1 MSDYALAY
9 NHTIIHHKLKS
20 TRFKTMQNPYIS
32 IVIPIHN
39 EQEVLEELYTR
50 LTSVLDR
57 LGKSYEIIFT
67 NDGSEDNS
75 AKLLQSLHERRPEQ
89 IRIIEF
95 NGNFGQHMAIM
106 AGFER
111 VRGQIVITMDAD
123 LQNPPE
129 EIPKLVAA
137 MEKGH
142 DVVNTYREDRQDSLW
157 RLKVSKWH
165 NQLREW
171 MMPKLKM
178 KDEGC
183 MLRAYSRHIVD
194 LMASTGES
202 TTFIPALALT
212 YAANPTEV
220 GVAHAE
226 RSAGTSSYNL
236 YKLIRYNFD
245 LVTGFSVFPLQVFTM
260 IGVLISMF
268 SFLFV
273 VLLFLRRIV
282 VGPEVEGVFTL
293 FAVMFFLLGI
303 VLFGL
308 GMVGEYVG
316 RIYQEVRKRPRFVI
330 RRVIEA
336 PMANKDLELVG
347 KETEVTLAN
356 LGA

>member
-1 MSDYALAY
+1 MSY
-9 NHTIIHHKLKS
+9 
-20 TRFKTMQNPYIS
+20 QPYIS
-32 IVIPIHN
+32 VVIPVHN

-50 LTSVLDR
+50 LTSALDKI
-57 LGKSYEIIFT
+57 GKPYEIILT
-67 NDGSEDNS
+67 NDGSTDNS
-75 AKLLQSLHERRPEQ
+75 ARMLRDLHMRRPQQ
-89 IRIIEF
+89 IRVIEF

-129 EIPKLVAA
+129 EISKLVDA
-137 MEKGH
+137 MEAGH
-142 DVVNTYREDRQDSLW
+142 DVVNTYRQDRQDSWW
-157 RLKVSKWH
+157 RLQVSKWH
-165 NQLREW
+165 NKIRAM

-178 KDEGC
+178 RDEGC
-183 MLRAYSRHIVD
+183 MLRAYARDIVD

-202 TTFIPALALT
+202 STFIPALALT

-260 IGVLISMF
+260 VGLLIAMC
-268 SFLFV
+268 SFGFV
-273 VLLFLRRIV
+273 IFLGLRHLI

-293 FAVMFFLLGI
+293 FAITFFLLGI

-308 GMVGEYVG
+308 GIVGEYVG
-316 RIYQEVRKRPRFVI
+316 RIYQEVRKRPRFVV
-330 RRVIEA
+330 RHVLEAGEERLVERV
-336 PMANKDLELVG
+336 
-347 KETEVTLAN
+347 
-356 LGA
+356 

>member
-1 MSDYALAY
+1 MT
-9 NHTIIHHKLKS
+9 NH
-20 TRFKTMQNPYIS
+20 PYIS
-32 IVIPIHN
+32 VVIPVHN

-50 LTSVLDR
+50 LTAALD
-57 LGKSYEIIFT
+57 KIAKPYEIILT
-67 NDGSEDNS
+67 NDGSTDKSLEI
-75 AKLLQSLHERRPEQ
+75 LQTLHQRRPEQ
-89 IRIIEF
+89 IRVIDF

-111 VRGQIVITMDAD
+111 VRGEIVITMDAD

-129 EIPKLVAA
+129 EIGKLVAA
-137 MEKGH
+137 MEQGH
-142 DVVNTYREDRQDSLW
+142 DVVNTYRMDRQDSWW

-165 NQLREW
+165 NQLRAW

-178 KDEGC
+178 QDEGC
-183 MLRAYSRHIVD
+183 MLRAYRRNIVD
-194 LMASTGES
+194 LMAATGET

-226 RSAGTSSYNL
+226 RSAGTSSYNF

-260 IGVLISMF
+260 VGLVVSLG
-268 SFLFV
+268 SFAFV
-273 VLLFLRRIV
+273 VFLLLRRLI

-293 FAVMFFLLGI
+293 FAIQFLLIGI

-308 GMVGEYVG
+308 GVVGEYIG
-316 RIYQEVRKRPRFVI
+316 RIYQEVRKRPRFVV

-336 PMANKDLELVG
+336 PTTTKSCE
-347 KETEVTLAN
+347 
-356 LGA
+356 GAGACESVSKS

>member
-1 MSDYALAY
+1 M
-9 NHTIIHHKLKS
+9 TINRQGQAMK
-20 TRFKTMQNPYIS
+20 QDPYIS
-32 IVIPIHN
+32 IVIPVHN

-50 LTSVLDR
+50 LTKVMDQTN
-57 LGKSYEIIFT
+57 KPYEIILT
-67 NDGSEDNS
+67 NDGSTDNS
-75 AKLLQSLHERRPEQ
+75 AKILQKLHERRPEQ

-111 VRGQIVITMDAD
+111 VRGQIIITMDAD

-129 EIPKLVAA
+129 EIPKLITA

-142 DVVNTYREDRQDSLW
+142 DVVNAYRENRQDSWW

-165 NQLREW
+165 NHLRAW

-194 LMASTGES
+194 LMTSTNES

-212 YAANPTEV
+212 YASNPTEV

-226 RSAGTSSYNL
+226 RSAGTSSYNF

-245 LVTGFSVFPLQVFTM
+245 LVTGFSIFPLQVFTM
-260 IGVLISMF
+260 IGLLISF
-268 SFLFV
+268 ASFIFV
-273 VLLFLRRIV
+273 VFLLLRRLFI
-282 VGPEVEGVFTL
+282 GPEVEGVFTL
-293 FAVMFFLLGI
+293 FAILFFLIGI

-308 GMVGEYVG
+308 GVVGEYIG
-316 RIYQEVRKRPRFVI
+316 RIYQEVRKRPRFII
-330 RRVIEA
+330 RRVLE
-336 PMANKDLELVG
+336 NKEGDHVIRIAYEQ
-347 KETEVTLAN
+347 EQS
-356 LGA
+356 

>member
-1 MSDYALAY
+1 MS
-9 NHTIIHHKLKS
+9 
-20 TRFKTMQNPYIS
+20 PYIS
-32 IVIPIHN
+32 IVIPVHN

-50 LTSVLDR
+50 LTTTLDN
-57 LGKSYEIIFT
+57 LGKPYEIIFT
-67 NDGSEDNS
+67 NDGSTDRSSEM
-75 AKLLQSLHERRPEQ
+75 LHELHRRRPDQ
-89 IRIIEF
+89 IRVIEF

-111 VRGQIVITMDAD
+111 VRGEIVITLDAD

-129 EIPKLVAA
+129 EIGKLVAA

-142 DVVNTYREDRQDSLW
+142 DVVNAYRENRQDSLW

-165 NQLREW
+165 NQIREW

-183 MLRAYSRHIVD
+183 MLRAYRRNIVD
-194 LMASTGES
+194 LMASTNES
-202 TTFIPALALT
+202 STFIPALALT

-226 RSAGTSSYNL
+226 RSAGTSSYNF

-260 IGVLISMF
+260 IGVLISLCSF
-268 SFLFV
+268 AFVVFLFM
-273 VLLFLRRIV
+273 RRLI

-293 FAVMFFLLGI
+293 FAVMFFLIGI

-308 GMVGEYVG
+308 GVVGEYVG
-316 RIYQEVRKRPRFVI
+316 RIYQEVRQRPRFVI
-330 RRVIEA
+330 RKV
-336 PMANKDLELVG
+336 LEQSRDR
-347 KETEVTLAN
+347 
-356 LGA
+356 

>member
-1 MSDYALAY
+1 M
-9 NHTIIHHKLKS
+9 H
-20 TRFKTMQNPYIS
+20 NPYIS
-32 IVIPIHN
+32 VVIPVHN

-50 LTSVLDR
+50 LTQSLDK
-57 LGKSYEIIFT
+57 LNKTYEIILT
-67 NDGSEDNS
+67 NDGSTDKS
-75 AKLLQSLHERRPEQ
+75 AEMLRELHARRPHQ
-89 IRIIEF
+89 IRVIEF

-111 VRGQIVITMDAD
+111 VRGEIIITMDAD

-129 EIPKLVAA
+129 EIYKLVEA

-142 DVVNTYREDRQDSLW
+142 DVVNAYRMDRQDSLW

-171 MMPKLKM
+171 MMPKLVM

-183 MLRAYSRHIVD
+183 MLRAYRRNIVD
-194 LMASTGES
+194 LMASTEES
-202 TTFIPALALT
+202 STFIPALALT

-245 LVTGFSVFPLQVFTM
+245 LVTGFSVFPLQMFTM
-260 IGVLISMF
+260 MGVLISF
-268 SFLFV
+268 CSFAFVVFLFA
-273 VLLFLRRIV
+273 RRLI

-293 FAVMFFLLGI
+293 FAIMFFLIGI

-316 RIYQEVRKRPRFVI
+316 RIYQEVRKRPRFVV
-330 RRVIEA
+330 RRVLEEPAEKVVAMLRESEA
-336 PMANKDLELVG
+336 V
-347 KETEVTLAN
+347 
-356 LGA
+356 